1 MFRGIGSARARGRGR
16 RRLRETSTIGV
27 AAVPRDIE
35 MVVGAAQR
43 DEQCPLVKRACSFVL
58 RDGFHPF
65 LDAFLHNLAEDD
77 ELKPCKQSRQLPVR
91 FGEVRKDRLQGEMF
105 HGFYPL
111 RLSELINLW
120 FDCIDC
126 ATIQDECHS

>member
-1 MFRGIGSARARGRGR
+1 MHPPAKLFLREGFVFHSRPESLRARDVIRAKCVR
-16 RRLRETSTIGV
+16 KPVTK
-27 AAVPRDIE
+27 D
-35 MVVGAAQR
+35 
-43 DEQCPLVKRACSFVL
+43 VKRASSFVL
-58 RDGFHPF
+58 RDGFRPY
-65 LDAFLHNLAEDD
+65 LDAFVHDLAEDD
-77 ELKPCKQSRQLPVR
+77 ELKPSKQSRQLLVR
-91 FGEVRKDRLQGEMF
+91 FGEVRKDRLKGEMF